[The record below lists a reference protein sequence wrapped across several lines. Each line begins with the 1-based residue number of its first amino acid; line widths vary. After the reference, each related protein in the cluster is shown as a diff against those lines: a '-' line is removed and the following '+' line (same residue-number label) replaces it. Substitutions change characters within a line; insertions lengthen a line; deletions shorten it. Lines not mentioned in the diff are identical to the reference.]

1 MDAQARGYA
10 YAGRL
15 YGCGGAHGD
24 FALRDRSDRCG
35 AYARCTTCRIEYLEG
50 EHESMCKAEL
60 EVLEN
65 RNLLGQVRLSY
76 QALCDH
82 DVTVRVLMTTT
93 STSLDDPGLKPKPEI
108 TPPPEWVEKPV

>member
-1 MDAQARGYA
+1 M
-10 YAGRL
+10 
-15 YGCGGAHGD
+15 
-24 FALRDRSDRCG
+24 
-35 AYARCTTCRIEYLEG
+35 T
-50 EHESMCKAEL
+50 KAEL

-93 STSLDDPGLKPKPEI
+93 STGLDDPGPKPKPEI